1 MSRRTQAQWRD
12 LISQQQSSGV
22 SAAQFCRE
30 RSINP
35 NYFSARKKQCETQLT
50 RLYELLHQFCLAPL
64 VRQSNCE
71 SLSWKCPARLCS
83 ILCRCFWNAEND
95 EVVQ

>member
-35 NYFSARKKQCETQLT
+35 NYFSARKKQLRDSANSFVRVAPPVLPSATGAPVKLRIIELEVSGET
-50 RLYELLHQFCLAPL
+50 LLD
-64 VRQSNCE
+64 
-71 SLSWKCPARLCS
+71 SLSLLLER
-83 ILCRCFWNAEND
+83 RER
-95 EVVQ
+95 